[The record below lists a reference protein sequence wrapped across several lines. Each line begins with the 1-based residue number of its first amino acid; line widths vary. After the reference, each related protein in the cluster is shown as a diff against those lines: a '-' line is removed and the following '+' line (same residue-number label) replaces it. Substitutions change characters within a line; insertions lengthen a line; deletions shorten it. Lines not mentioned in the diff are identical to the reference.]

1 MSELVKSPNQS
12 PVPAGAF
19 HETLR
24 QVLETPV
31 KSKPYT
37 AQVTRSSPSAFVFLI
52 DQSGSM
58 KQQVTYLGKPVSKA
72 EAVARIV
79 NEILQEIIN
88 RCQKS
93 DGVRDYFDIAVI
105 GYGQDDTADFA
116 WEGALQGRKFV
127 APSELAA
134 NYLSVETVV
143 VQDVVRGVP
152 MERTKHLKQWITPKA
167 DALTPMKNALEKAAD
182 LLEAWLVDHRAG
194 DHFPPLVLNITDG
207 AATDGKAPDLLA
219 AARRIKNLHTT
230 DGHVL
235 LLNIHL
241 SSAAG
246 DPVLF
251 PTAPD
256 DLPDDPLARLLYDM
270 SSEMPQVYH
279 ADIARL
285 VRVDNSGYFTG
296 MAFNADAKAL
306 ISMLQIGTNTALAH
320 THDAAR
326 SQP

>member
-1 MSELVKSPNQS
+1 MSEIVKAPNQS
-12 PVPAGAF
+12 PVPAGQFQQA
-19 HETLR
+19 LR
-24 QVLETPV
+24 HALEQPV
-31 KSKPYT
+31 KSRPYT

-52 DQSGSM
+52 DQSRSM
-58 KQQVTYLGKPVSKA
+58 RGQVTYLGKPLSKA

-105 GYGQDDTADFA
+105 GYGQDDTASFA
-116 WEGALQGRKFV
+116 WEGALEGREFV
-127 APSELAA
+127 SPSELAT

-143 VQDVVRGVP
+143 VQDMVRGVP

-167 DALTPMKNALEKAAD
+167 VELTPMKNALEKAAD
-182 LLEAWLVDHRAG
+182 LLESWLVDHRVG

-207 AATDGKAPDLLA
+207 AATDGKAPELLT
-219 AARRIKNLHTT
+219 AARRIKDLHTT
-230 DGHVL
+230 DGHIL

-256 DLPDDPLARLLYDM
+256 DLPNDPLARLLYDM

-285 VRVDNSGYFTG
+285 VRMDTSGYFTG

-320 THDAAR
+320 TNDASR
-326 SQP
+326 PHP

>member
-1 MSELVKSPNQS
+1 MNEIVKAPNQS
-12 PVPAGAF
+12 LVSTGAF

-58 KQQVTYLGKPVSKA
+58 KGKVTYLGKPVSKA

-105 GYGQDDTADFA
+105 GYGQDKAADSA
-116 WEGALQGRKFV
+116 WEGKLQGRGFV
-127 APSELAA
+127 PPSELAA
-134 NYLSVETVV
+134 NYLSMETVV
-143 VQDVVRGVP
+143 VHEMVRGIQ
-152 MERTKHLKQWITPKA
+152 MEHTKHLKQWITPKTCE
-167 DALTPMKNALEKAAD
+167 LTPMKNALDKAAD
-182 LLEAWLVDHRAG
+182 MLESWLVDHQKG

-207 AATDGKAPDLLA
+207 AATDGKPSELLA

-230 DGHVL
+230 DGYVL

-241 SSAAG
+241 SQAEGA
-246 DPVLF
+246 PVLF
-251 PTAPD
+251 PVTPD
-256 DLPDDPLARLLYDM
+256 DLPNDPLARLLYDM

-285 VRVDNSGYFTG
+285 VNVDSSGYFTG

-320 THDAAR
+320 TNDAAR
-326 SQP
+326 SQS